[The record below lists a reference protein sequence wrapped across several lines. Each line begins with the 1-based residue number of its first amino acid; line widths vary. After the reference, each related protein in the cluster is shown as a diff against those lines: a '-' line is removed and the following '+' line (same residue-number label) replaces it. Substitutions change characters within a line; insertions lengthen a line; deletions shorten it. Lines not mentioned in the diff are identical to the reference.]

1 MNQEIANMT
10 RWKKDETVFTVSLSF
25 DGNNSKSCR
34 IPKPI
39 LELLSNPDEITFEI
53 KRNGRL
59 IIQN

>member
-1 MNQEIANMT
+1 MT

-39 LELLSNPDEITFEI
+39 LDMLNDPDQITFEV
-53 KRNGRL
+53 KKSGK
-59 IIQN
+59 IIIDTNTDH